1 MAHDHALSRRGFVA
15 GGLAASALAALAGC
29 GKKSGGSGAS
39 GASGG
44 SGAATG
50 GTLKYYINNP
60 VAIDPYNTQEDQGTQ
75 VEHILFDALT
85 DYDWDKEKVVGKA
98 AESWEANGDNTVFTF
113 HLMKGAKFHNG
124 DSVDAAAFKR
134 GWERIVNPKM
144 ATPSEINYH
153 LAPVKGYDEFLA
165 GSATELAGL
174 RAVDESTFEV
184 TLKSPMAD
192 FPTVCSHPALAP
204 VPQAALDDPDSFLV
218 APIGNGPFKMDGKW
232 VADQYINVVRFD
244 DYYGTKARLDGINFS
259 IQKDPDTAFR
269 EFEAGNLDMAMIP
282 TGRFNESIEKYGK
295 SDDGYTVTPD
305 HQVLTGAELSVYYL
319 AINVE
324 KMPNK
329 TLRHAISLA
338 INRQSICD
346 TLFEGTRIPADNV
359 IPKVLDL
366 GQNNAWANCRYDKDA
381 AKKLIDENSLAGTE
395 IVLSYNSGGGHE
407 DIMSMV
413 QSDLEAVGL
422 KVTQESQEWASY
434 LQKLKGGDYTM
445 GRLGWIAD
453 YPTLDNMLYPN
464 FYSTADNNYSKYNN
478 PEVDKGIDEA
488 RQIAGEEQ
496 RKAKYRE
503 VNQLIGEDMPIVP
516 LMFYAHNWVGSK
528 RVESLYLDP
537 QTKAELAMATL
548 KA

>member
-29 GKKSGGSGAS
+29 GKKSGSSGGAGAS
-39 GASGG
+39 GT
-44 SGAATG
+44 ATG

-124 DSVDAAAFKR
+124 DSVDAASFKR

-153 LAPVKGYDEFLA
+153 LSPVKGYDEFLA
-165 GSATELAGL
+165 GSATELTGL

-366 GQNNAWANCRYDKDA
+366 GQNNAWADCKYDKDA
-381 AKKLIDENSLAGTE
+381 AKKLIDENNLAGTE
-395 IVLSYNSGGGHE
+395 VVLSYNSGGGHE

-413 QSDLEAVGL
+413 QSDLQAVGL